1 MDKTILWQV
10 IVFMGLLYSKSWRMG
25 WLSGFPKLNSILK
38 GSTNKIDSGKT
49 PNSSPHLEV
58 LIMMDRGIARIFQRQ
73 VILCQIEGNHQI
85 VMSTYM
91 LCFT

>member
-1 MDKTILWQV
+1 MASDC
-10 IVFMGLLYSKSWRMG
+10 LYG
-25 WLSGFPKLNSILK
+25 VVVQQKLEDGMAQWFSQAQLHTK
-38 GSTNKIDSGKT
+38 GIHKQDLIDSGKT

-73 VILCQIEGNHQI
+73 VILCQIEGNNQI